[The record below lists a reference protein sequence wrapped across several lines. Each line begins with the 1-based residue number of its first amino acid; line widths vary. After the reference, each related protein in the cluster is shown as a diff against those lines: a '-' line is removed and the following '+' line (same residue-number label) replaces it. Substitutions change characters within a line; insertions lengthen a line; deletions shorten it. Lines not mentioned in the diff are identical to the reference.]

1 MHPKNRQ
8 EQEACRTLPVLNMRD
23 KAASLG
29 ETVLNGNIRNKEF

>member
-23 KAASLG
+23 KAALPG
-29 ETVLNGNIRNKEF
+29 GTVMSGNIRTKEF